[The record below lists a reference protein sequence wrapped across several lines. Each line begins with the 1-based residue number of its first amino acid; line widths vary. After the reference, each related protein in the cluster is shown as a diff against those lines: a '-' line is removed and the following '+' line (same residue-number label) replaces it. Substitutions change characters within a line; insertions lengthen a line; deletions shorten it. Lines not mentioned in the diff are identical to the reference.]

1 MARQATWTSG
11 RGSAAHGQKGQDQG
25 QGQGLSQAKSSI
37 PTTRIGY
44 LGVGQKPLLT
54 LAYCCGCAVT
64 ATLSRSTFTG
74 LRCKECGHPYG
85 AGAKHVCE
93 DVCFGP
99 LEVVYDYDVIK
110 SRVTRATIEAGPVSI
125 WRYREFLPIEGD
137 PIDVGTGFTPLLKAN
152 RLAKRL
158 GLKNLYIKNDGVNM
172 PTLSFKDRVVSV
184 ALTRAR
190 ELGFT
195 TVSCASTGNL
205 ANSTAAIAAHAGL
218 DCCVFI
224 PSDLELGK
232 VLGTLIYNPTLMA
245 VKGNY
250 DQVNRLCSEVAN
262 TYGWGF
268 VNINLRPYYSEGSKT
283 LGYEVIE
290 QLGWQ
295 LPDHI
300 VAPLASG
307 SLFTKIRKGFDEF
320 IKVGLVDEKPVRFSG
335 AQAEGCS
342 PIAQAFAE
350 GRDFITPVKPNT
362 IAKSIAIGNPA
373 DGPYAIDIANRT
385 GGTIAAV
392 SDAEIVAGIQ
402 LLAETEGVFTE
413 TAGGTTIAVL
423 KKLVE
428 QGKIDPSETTVAYI
442 TGNGLKTLEAVSDA
456 VGEPL
461 TIEPQL
467 ASFNAAWE
475 RAQASHRSSVDH

>member
-1 MARQATWTSG
+1 MTQLNDT
-11 RGSAAHGQKGQDQG
+11 
-25 QGQGLSQAKSSI
+25 L
-37 PTTRIGY
+37 PTQTTQTR
-44 LGVGQKPLLT
+44 KP
-54 LAYCCGCAVT
+54 
-64 ATLSRSTFTG
+64 TFTA
-74 LRCKECGHPYG
+74 LRCKECGAEYEPK
-85 AGAKHVCE
+85 ATNVCE
-93 DVCFGP
+93 FCFGP
-99 LEVVYDYDVIK
+99 LEVTYDYDEIRR
-110 SRVTRATIEAGPVSI
+110 RVTRESIERGPNSI
-125 WRYREFLPIEGD
+125 WRYKDLLPVATDD
-137 PIDVGTGFTPLLKAN
+137 PIDVGTGMTPLLKAN
-152 RLAKRL
+152 RLARRL
-158 GLKNLYIKNDGVNM
+158 GLKELYIKNDAVNM

-190 ELGFT
+190 ELGFS

-224 PSDLELGK
+224 PSDLEAGK

-262 TYGWGF
+262 THGWGF

-290 QLGWQ
+290 QLGWK

-307 SLFTKIRKGFDEF
+307 SLFGKIYKGFNEF
-320 IKVGLVDEKPVRFSG
+320 TQLGLVEGKPVRFSG

-342 PIAQAFAE
+342 PIAQAFKE

-373 DGPYAIDIANRT
+373 DGVYAVEIANKT
-385 GGTIAAV
+385 NGNIESVT
-392 SDAEIVAGIQ
+392 DAEIIEGMK
-402 LLAETEGVFTE
+402 LLAETEGIFTE

-428 QGKIDPSETTVAYI
+428 AGKIDPDETTVAYI
-442 TGNGLKTLEAVSDA
+442 TGNGLKTQEAVQGD

-461 TIEPQL
+461 TIEPKL
-467 ASFNAAWE
+467 ESFEHALE
-475 RAQASHRSSVDH
+475 RARTLDRLEWQQTSV

>member
-1 MARQATWTSG
+1 MTQAIEKLSAR
-11 RGSAAHGQKGQDQG
+11 
-25 QGQGLSQAKSSI
+25 
-37 PTTRIGY
+37 
-44 LGVGQKPLLT
+44 
-54 LAYCCGCAVT
+54 T
-64 ATLSRSTFTG
+64 ATFTG
-74 LRCKECGHPYG
+74 LKCKECGTEYE
-85 AGAKHVCE
+85 AKAIHVCE
-93 DVCFGP
+93 ECFGP
-99 LEVVYDYDVIK
+99 LEVAYDYSQI
-110 SRVTRATIEAGPVSI
+110 RRTVTRESIQAGPNSI
-125 WRYREFLPIEGD
+125 WRYRAFLPVETD
-137 PIDVGTGFTPLLKAN
+137 TPIDVGTGMTPLLQAN
-152 RLAKRL
+152 RLARRL
-158 GLKNLYIKNDGVNM
+158 GLKRLYIKNDAVNM

-224 PSDLELGK
+224 PSDLEAGK
-232 VLGTLIYNPTLMA
+232 VLGTLIYSPTVMS
-245 VKGNY
+245 VHGNY

-262 TYGWGF
+262 THGWGF

-283 LGYEVIE
+283 LGYEVAE

-307 SLFTKIRKGFDEF
+307 SLFTKIYKGFQEF
-320 IKVGLVDEKPVRFSG
+320 IKVGLVEDKPVRFSG

-342 PIAQAFAE
+342 PIAQAYRD

-362 IAKSIAIGNPA
+362 IAKSLAIGNPA
-373 DGPYAIDIANRT
+373 DGIYAIEVANKT
-385 GGTIAAV
+385 NGSIESV
-392 SDAEIVAGIQ
+392 NDQEIIEGIK
-402 LLAETEGVFTE
+402 LLAETEGIFTE
-413 TAGGTTIAVL
+413 TAGGTTIATL

-428 QGKIDPSETTVAYI
+428 AGKISPDETTVVYI
-442 TGNGLKTLEAVSDA
+442 TGNGLKTQEAVQGY

-461 TIEPQL
+461 TIEPKL
-467 ASFNAAWE
+467 EAFE
-475 RAQASHRSSVDH
+475 RALERSRMLDRLEWQQASV

>member
-1 MARQATWTSG
+1 MAP
-11 RGSAAHGQKGQDQG
+11 SAAAVSVCSEHGSDVTIS
-25 QGQGLSQAKSSI
+25 LT
-37 PTTRIGY
+37 PTA
-44 LGVGQKPLLT
+44 L
-54 LAYCCGCAVT
+54 CGP
-64 ATLSRSTFTG
+64 TFTG
-74 LRCKECGHPYG
+74 LRCKECGQPYD

-99 LEVVYDYDVIK
+99 LEVVYDYDLIR
-110 SRVTRATIEAGPVSI
+110 SRVSRATIEAGPASI
-125 WRYREFLPIEGD
+125 WRYRDFLPVAAD

-152 RLAKRL
+152 RLAKAL
-158 GLKNLYIKNDGVNM
+158 GLKSLYIKNDGVNM

-184 ALTRAR
+184 ALSRAR

-205 ANSTAAIAAHAGL
+205 ANSTAAIAAYAGL

-224 PSDLELGK
+224 PSDLEAGK

-283 LGYEVIE
+283 LAYEVIE

-320 IKVGLVDEKPVRFSG
+320 IQVGLVEEKPVRFSG

-342 PIAQAFAE
+342 PIAQAFQE
-350 GRDFITPVKPNT
+350 GRDFIKPVKPHT

-373 DGPYAIDIANRT
+373 DGPYAIDIAHRT
-385 GGTIAAV
+385 GGSIAAV
-392 SDAEIVAGIQ
+392 SDEEIVEGIK
-402 LLAETEGVFTE
+402 LLAELEGVFTE

-423 KKLVE
+423 KKLAL
-428 QGKIDPSETTVAYI
+428 QGRIDPDETTVAYI
-442 TGNGLKTLEAVSDA
+442 TGNGLKTTEAIVSA
-456 VGEPL
+456 IGHPY

-467 ASFNAAWE
+467 ASFRAAWDLAQSQHAMAAPD
-475 RAQASHRSSVDH
+475 RA

>member
-1 MARQATWTSG
+1 M
-11 RGSAAHGQKGQDQG
+11 
-25 QGQGLSQAKSSI
+25 
-37 PTTRIGY
+37 
-44 LGVGQKPLLT
+44 
-54 LAYCCGCAVT
+54 T
-64 ATLSRSTFTG
+64 ATLTSQTFAG
-74 LRCKECGHPYG
+74 LRCKECGHAYAPE
-85 AGAKHVCE
+85 ARHVCE

-99 LEVVYDYDVIK
+99 LEVVYDYDAIRARV
-110 SRVTRATIEAGPVSI
+110 SRASIEAGPASI
-125 WRYREFLPIEGD
+125 WRYRDFLPIEGE
-137 PIDVGTGFTPLLKAN
+137 PIDVGTGFTPLLRAN
-152 RLAKRL
+152 RLARRL
-158 GLKNLYIKNDGVNM
+158 GLKELYIKNDGVNM

-190 ELGFT
+190 ELGFS

-205 ANSTAAIAAHAGL
+205 ANSTAAIAAHAGME
-218 DCCVFI
+218 CCVFI
-224 PSDLELGK
+224 PADLEAGK
-232 VLGTLIYNPTLMA
+232 ILGTLVYNPTLMA
-245 VKGNY
+245 VRGNY

-283 LGYEVIE
+283 LGYEVVE
-290 QLGWQ
+290 QLGWR

-320 IKVGLVDEKPVRFSG
+320 MKVGLVEEKHVRFSG

-373 DGPYAIDIANRT
+373 DGPYALDIASRT
-385 GGTIAAV
+385 GGSIAAV
-392 SDAEIVAGIQ
+392 NDEEIIEGIQ

-442 TGNGLKTLEAVSDA
+442 TGNGLKTTEAVASA

-461 TIEPQL
+461 TIDPKL
-467 ASFNAAWE
+467 DDFNAAWE
-475 RAQASHRSSVDH
+475 RAQSLQRATWDTVGV

>member
-1 MARQATWTSG
+1 M
-11 RGSAAHGQKGQDQG
+11 
-25 QGQGLSQAKSSI
+25 
-37 PTTRIGY
+37 
-44 LGVGQKPLLT
+44 
-54 LAYCCGCAVT
+54 T
-64 ATLSRSTFTG
+64 ATLTSQTFAG
-74 LRCKECGHPYG
+74 LRCKECGHAYAPE
-85 AGAKHVCE
+85 ARHVCE

-99 LEVVYDYDVIK
+99 LEVVYDYDAIR
-110 SRVTRATIEAGPVSI
+110 SRVSRASIEAGPASI
-125 WRYREFLPIEGD
+125 WRYRDFLPIEGD
-137 PIDVGTGFTPLLKAN
+137 PIDVGTGFTPHLRAN
-152 RLAKRL
+152 RLARRL
-158 GLKNLYIKNDGVNM
+158 GLKELYIKNDGVNM

-190 ELGFT
+190 ELGFS

-205 ANSTAAIAAHAGL
+205 ANSTAAIAAHAGME
-218 DCCVFI
+218 CCVFI
-224 PSDLELGK
+224 PADLEAGK
-232 VLGTLIYNPTLMA
+232 ILGTLVYNPTLMA
-245 VKGNY
+245 VRGNY

-283 LGYEVIE
+283 LGYEVVE
-290 QLGWQ
+290 QLGWR

-320 IKVGLVDEKPVRFSG
+320 MKVGLVEEKPVRFSG

-373 DGPYAIDIANRT
+373 DGPYALDIASRT
-385 GGTIAAV
+385 GGSIAAV
-392 SDAEIVAGIQ
+392 NDEEIIEGIQ

-442 TGNGLKTLEAVSDA
+442 TGNGLKTTEAVASA

-461 TIEPQL
+461 TIDPQL
-467 ASFNAAWE
+467 ADFNAAWE
-475 RAQASHRSSVDH
+475 RAQSLQRATWDTVGV

>member
-1 MARQATWTSG
+1 M
-11 RGSAAHGQKGQDQG
+11 
-25 QGQGLSQAKSSI
+25 
-37 PTTRIGY
+37 
-44 LGVGQKPLLT
+44 
-54 LAYCCGCAVT
+54 T

-74 LRCKECGHPYG
+74 LRCKECGHPYE
-85 AGAKHVCE
+85 AGARHVCE

-99 LEVVYDYDVIK
+99 LEVVYDYDAIR
-110 SRVTRATIEAGPVSI
+110 SRVSRSTIEAGPTSI
-125 WRYREFLPIEGD
+125 WRYREFLPVEGD
-137 PIDVGTGFTPLLKAN
+137 PIDVGTGFTPLLRAN
-152 RLAKRL
+152 RLARRL
-158 GLKNLYIKNDGVNM
+158 GLKSLHIKNDGVNM

-184 ALTRAR
+184 ALTRAK

-218 DCCVFI
+218 ECCVFI

-307 SLFTKIRKGFDEF
+307 SLFTKIHKGFEEF
-320 IKVGLVDEKPVRFSG
+320 VKVGLVEAKPVRFSG

-373 DGPYAIDIANRT
+373 DGPYAIDIARRT
-385 GGTIAAV
+385 GGSIAAV
-392 SDAEIVAGIQ
+392 SDEEIVEGIK

-428 QGKIDPSETTVAYI
+428 QGRIDPEETTVVYI
-442 TGNGLKTLEAVSDA
+442 TGNGLKTTEAVASSI
-456 VGEPL
+456 GEPL

-475 RAQASHRSSVDH
+475 RAQSLHRATWQTLA

>member
-1 MARQATWTSG
+1 MTQAIDRTLETNGVS
-11 RGSAAHGQKGQDQG
+11 
-25 QGQGLSQAKSSI
+25 LSS
-37 PTTRIGY
+37 
-44 LGVGQKPLLT
+44 
-54 LAYCCGCAVT
+54 T
-64 ATLSRSTFTG
+64 ATFTK
-74 LRCKECGHPYG
+74 LRCKECGEEYE
-85 AGAKHVCE
+85 AKALHVCE

-99 LEVVYDYDVIK
+99 LEVVYDYDKI
-110 SRVTRATIEAGPVSI
+110 RQHVTRQTIEAGPNSI
-125 WRYREFLPIEGD
+125 WRYKSFLPVATDD
-137 PIDVGTGFTPLLKAN
+137 PIDVGTGMTPLLQAN
-152 RLAKRL
+152 RLARRL
-158 GLKNLYIKNDGVNM
+158 GLKKLYIKNDAVNM

-190 ELGFT
+190 ELGFS

-224 PSDLELGK
+224 PSDLEAGK
-232 VLGTLIYNPTLMA
+232 VLGTLIYAPTVMA
-245 VKGNY
+245 VHGNY

-262 TYGWGF
+262 THGWGF

-283 LGYEVIE
+283 LGFEVAE

-307 SLFTKIRKGFDEF
+307 SLFGKIYKGFNEF
-320 IKVGLVDEKPVRFSG
+320 SKVGLVDEKPVRFSG

-342 PIAQAFAE
+342 PIAQAFRE
-350 GRDFITPVKPNT
+350 GRDFISPVKPNT

-373 DGPYAIDIANRT
+373 DGVYALEIARKTNGNIESVT
-385 GGTIAAV
+385 
-392 SDAEIVAGIQ
+392 DPEIVDGIK
-402 LLAETEGVFTE
+402 LLAETEGIFTE

-428 QGKIDPSETTVAYI
+428 AGKIDPDETTVAYI
-442 TGNGLKTLEAVSDA
+442 TGNGLKTQEAVQGYI
-456 VGEPL
+456 GEPF
-461 TIEPQL
+461 TIEPKL
-467 ASFNAAWE
+467 DSFE
-475 RAQASHRSSVDH
+475 RALERAHTLGRLEWQQTLV

>member
-1 MARQATWTSG
+1 MTVATKAAPEFI
-11 RGSAAHGQKGQDQG
+11 SACTKLVSKEGG
-25 QGQGLSQAKSSI
+25 
-37 PTTRIGY
+37 TEY
-44 LGVGQKPLLT
+44 PLKALHI
-54 LAYCCGCAVT
+54 CEE
-64 ATLSRSTFTG
+64 TF
-74 LRCKECGHPYG
+74 
-85 AGAKHVCE
+85 A
-93 DVCFGP
+93 P
-99 LEVVYDYDVIK
+99 LEVAYDYDLI
-110 SRVTRATIEAGPVSI
+110 RRHVTRETIEAGPNSI
-125 WRYREFLPIEGD
+125 WRYRAFLPVTGKD
-137 PIDVGTGFTPLLKAN
+137 VIDVGTGMTPLVKSQ
-152 RLAKRL
+152 RLARRL
-158 GLKNLYIKNDGVNM
+158 GLKNLYIKNDAVNM

-224 PSDLELGK
+224 PSDLEAGK

-250 DQVNRLCSEVAN
+250 DQVNRLCCEVGN
-262 TYGWGF
+262 NYGWGF

-283 LGYEVIE
+283 LGFEVAE
-290 QLGWQ
+290 QLGWK

-307 SLFTKIRKGFDEF
+307 SLFTKIHKGFQEF
-320 IKVGLVDEKPVRFSG
+320 VKVGLVDDKPVRFSG

-342 PIAQAFAE
+342 PIATAFRE
-350 GRDFITPVKPNT
+350 GRDFVTPVKPNT

-373 DGPYAIDIANRT
+373 DGVYALDIARKTN
-385 GGTIAAV
+385 GNIESV
-392 SDAEIVAGIQ
+392 NDAEIIEGIK
-402 LLAETEGVFTE
+402 LLAETEGIFTE
-413 TAGGTTIAVL
+413 TAGGTTVAVL

-428 QGKIDPSETTVAYI
+428 AGKIDPEETTVVYI
-442 TGNGLKTLEAVSDA
+442 TGNGLKTQEAVQSH

-461 TIEPQL
+461 TIDANL
-467 ASFNAAWE
+467 ASFE
-475 RAQASHRSSVDH
+475 RALERSRTLDRLEWQQVLV

>member
-1 MARQATWTSG
+1 MTVATTS
-11 RGSAAHGQKGQDQG
+11 
-25 QGQGLSQAKSSI
+25 
-37 PTTRIGY
+37 PTFGTTTGFST
-44 LGVGQKPLLT
+44 T
-54 LAYCCGCAVT
+54 LK
-64 ATLSRSTFTG
+64 
-74 LRCKECGHPYG
+74 CKECGEEYPLE
-85 AGAKHVCE
+85 AKHICE

-99 LEVVYDYDVIK
+99 LEVKYDYEKLRLSV
-110 SRVTRATIEAGPVSI
+110 SRATIEAGPNSI
-125 WRYREFLPIEGD
+125 WRYRPFLPVATNN
-137 PIDVGTGFTPLLKAN
+137 PIDVGTGMTPLVKSH
-152 RLAKRL
+152 RLARRL
-158 GLKNLYIKNDGVNM
+158 GLKNLYIKNDAVNM

-190 ELGFT
+190 ELGFS

-224 PSDLELGK
+224 PADLEAGK
-232 VLGTLIYNPTLMA
+232 VLGTLIYNPTVMA

-250 DQVNRLCSEVAN
+250 DQVNKLCCEVGN

-283 LGYEVIE
+283 LGFEVAE

-307 SLFTKIRKGFDEF
+307 SLYGKIYKGFQEF
-320 IKVGLVDEKPVRFSG
+320 IKVGLVDDKPVRFSG

-342 PIAQAFAE
+342 PIAQAFRE
-350 GRDFITPVKPNT
+350 GRDFVSPVKPNT

-373 DGPYAIDIANRT
+373 DGIYALEIARKT
-385 GGTIAAV
+385 GGNIESVT
-392 SDAEIVAGIQ
+392 DPEIIEGMK
-402 LLAETEGVFTE
+402 LLAETEGIFTE

-428 QGKIDPSETTVAYI
+428 AGKIDPEETTVAYI
-442 TGNGLKTLEAVSDA
+442 TGNGLKTQEAVQGYI
-456 VGEPL
+456 GEPL
-461 TIEPQL
+461 TIEPKL
-467 ASFNAAWE
+467 DAFE
-475 RAQASHRSSVDH
+475 RAMERAHTLNRLEWQQVLV

>member
-1 MARQATWTSG
+1 MTQASNTLVV
-11 RGSAAHGQKGQDQG
+11 SAH
-25 QGQGLSQAKSSI
+25 QGLFQALK
-37 PTTRIGY
+37 
-44 LGVGQKPLLT
+44 
-54 LAYCCGCAVT
+54 
-64 ATLSRSTFTG
+64 
-74 LRCKECGHPYG
+74 CKECGETYDL
-85 AGAKHVCE
+85 GAKHVCE

-99 LEVVYDYDVIK
+99 LELSYDYDAIRRQV
-110 SRVTRATIEAGPVSI
+110 SRQSIQAGPKSI
-125 WRYREFLPIEGD
+125 WRYKAFLPVSSEN
-137 PIDVGTGFTPLLKAN
+137 PIDVGTGMTPLLKST
-152 RLAKRL
+152 RLARRL
-158 GLKNLYIKNDGVNM
+158 GLKQLYIKNDAVNM

-190 ELGFT
+190 ELGFS

-224 PSDLELGK
+224 PADLEAGK
-232 VLGTLIYNPTLMA
+232 VLGTLVYNPTVMA

-262 TYGWGF
+262 THGWGF

-283 LGYEVIE
+283 LGFEVAE

-295 LPDHI
+295 LPDHV

-307 SLFTKIRKGFDEF
+307 SLYTKIYKGFQEF
-320 IKVGLVDEKPVRFSG
+320 VKVGLVDDKAVRFSG

-342 PIAQAFAE
+342 PIAQAFKA
-350 GRDFITPVKPNT
+350 GQDFITPVKPNT

-373 DGPYAIDIANRT
+373 DGIYALEVARKTQGNIE
-385 GGTIAAV
+385 AV
-392 SDAEIVAGIQ
+392 NDGEIIEGIK
-402 LLAETEGVFTE
+402 LLAETEGIFTE

-428 QGKIDPSETTVAYI
+428 AGKIDPEETTVAYI
-442 TGNGLKTLEAVSDA
+442 TGNGLKTQEAVQSY

-461 TIEPQL
+461 TIDPKL
-467 ASFNAAWE
+467 DSFE
-475 RAQASHRSSVDH
+475 RALERAHTLERLEWQQVLV